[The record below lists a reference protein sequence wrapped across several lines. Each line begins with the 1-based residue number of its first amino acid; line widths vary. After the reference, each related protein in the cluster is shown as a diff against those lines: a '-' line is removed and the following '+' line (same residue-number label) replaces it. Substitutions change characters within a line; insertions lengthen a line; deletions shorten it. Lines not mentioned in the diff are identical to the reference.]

1 MIDYEKIAQAH
12 ELCLN
17 TNYLFIVEFGWDD
30 SPYINY
36 YEQLKGSRYHLG
48 QFKSFDDL
56 IAKLR
61 ELTKPEPKYKVNQ
74 LLWLQCDD
82 IVRSFVVEKIYFDEG
97 DCIYYGGEWDIYEK
111 DLFPTRQALIEH
123 QIGYWA
129 KMERDNSP
137 ENWMP
142 ERYIEAYIDESD
154 TQTTQSQVDV
164 ECQHDGSV
172 SKAINN
178 IGLDPFVGDKCR
190 QHESDVLTY
199 SKTLCTH
206 RCIKCGEFYR

>member
-61 ELTKPEPKYKVNQ
+61 ELTKPEPKYKMGQ
-74 LLWLQCDD
+74 CLWYVTAIQQTDSV
-82 IVRSFVVEKIYFDEG
+82 IVEG
-97 DCIYYGGEWDIYEK
+97 VIEEGGSYYYNEGRVRVPETC
-111 DLFPTRQALIEH
+111 LFPTRQALIEN

-129 KMERDNSP
+129 KMERDNNP

-164 ECQHDGSV
+164 ECEHDGYMTCRKCGV
-172 SKAINN
+172 SLTAR
-178 IGLDPFVGDKCR
+178 C

-206 RCIKCGEFYR
+206 KCMKCGEFYR